1 MTGWTPE
8 KERAIAAAVGGWFVV
23 LTVLEAV
30 LGI

>member
-1 MTGWTPE
+1 MIGWTPE
-8 KERAIAAAVGGWFVV
+8 KERAIGAVVGGWFVV